1 MEQSVQCA
9 INGQKVKIFKHL
21 PHVFY
26 TENKTGNLHSL
37 VPHYKW
43 MLHRIILH
51 EPYFSILSHIIIG
64 NEYLQKCL
72 VHRYSKCPLIWHP
85 WDREVLDYQ
94 TVSMLTEVL
103 QTIFYSFYNWAVHII
118 SGVLC
123 LVTSFISWFRV
134 IRVHFCVSWSL
145 QRCLNFGVGDKGSE
159 YTIKVNIQALLK
171 AFLNMP
177 LRSACFT
184 HTAFS
189 GKK

>member
-1 MEQSVQCA
+1 
-9 INGQKVKIFKHL
+9 
-21 PHVFY
+21 
-26 TENKTGNLHSL
+26 
-37 VPHYKW
+37 
-43 MLHRIILH
+43 
-51 EPYFSILSHIIIG
+51 
-64 NEYLQKCL
+64 
-72 VHRYSKCPLIWHP
+72 
-85 WDREVLDYQ
+85 
-94 TVSMLTEVL
+94 MLTEVL
-103 QTIFYSFYNWAVHII
+103 QTIFYSFYNQAVHII

-145 QRCLNFGVGDKGSE
+145 HTCLNFGVGDKGSE

-189 GKK
+189 GKKWNFLSWDCSQVLDYQDFWIIVQWIKGILLYNKNTLPNLK